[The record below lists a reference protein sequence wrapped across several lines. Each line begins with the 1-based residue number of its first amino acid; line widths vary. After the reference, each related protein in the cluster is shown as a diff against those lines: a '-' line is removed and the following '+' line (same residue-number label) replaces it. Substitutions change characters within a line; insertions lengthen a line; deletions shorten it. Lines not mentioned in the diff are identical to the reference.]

1 MNKAARTALVT
12 IALLLSGGLLA
23 MNLTPNASVK
33 ISTVSP
39 TWNPVSSAGF
49 DLGVNVDWSRVK
61 QEPQP
66 PTF

>member
-1 MNKAARTALVT
+1 MNKAVKTALVT
-12 IALLLSGGLLA
+12 VVLLLSGGLLA
-23 MNLTPNASVK
+23 MNLTPTSSVK
-33 ISTVSP
+33 IGVVSP